1 MIPIEAGTY
10 HEEQIDEL
18 FASLLGRTFAPEVD
32 DEEEVGVGMRG
43 NGGVGNAGG
52 GKEREDVAVGS
63 LRIFG

>member
-18 FASLLGRTFAPEVD
+18 FASLLGRTFTAV
-32 DEEEVGVGMRG
+32 DEEQDDAIVGRSVK
-43 NGGVGNAGG
+43 GGDAGG
-52 GKEREDVAVGS
+52 GKTREEVEVGS

>member
-18 FASLLGRTFAPEVD
+18 FASLLGRTFVAE
-32 DEEEVGVGMRG
+32 DEDEDKEIGARG
-43 NGGVGNAGG
+43 SGGVGNAGG
-52 GKEREDVAVGS
+52 GKVREEVAVGS